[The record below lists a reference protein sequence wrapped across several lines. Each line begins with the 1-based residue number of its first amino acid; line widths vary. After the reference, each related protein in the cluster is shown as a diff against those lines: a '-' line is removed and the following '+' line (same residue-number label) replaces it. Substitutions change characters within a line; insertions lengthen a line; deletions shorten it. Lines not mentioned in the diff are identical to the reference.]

1 MTIPLSRLIF
11 INAESLWNQL
21 TLGNHLIWYQQERLL
36 ESKKT
41 HKHQLIALDE
51 EAATGV
57 VP

>member
-1 MTIPLSRLIF
+1 MESVDSEKPLNLISTGTVVG
-11 INAESLWNQL
+11 E
-21 TLGNHLIWYQQERLL
+21 
-36 ESKKT
+36 KKT